1 MRYKTACYWRIEN
14 LAKPL
19 LDDIEKIKTVDK
31 ASMINFCMN
40 SAKLYSEAAKL
51 ANKIKVNYPKP
62 DNVIVAGMGG
72 SGIGGDLLKDW
83 IRNKTTVPIE
93 VNREYQLPAYAGKKS
108 LVLITS
114 YSGDTEESLS
124 AFLDALKRKCMIYCI
139 SSGGVLLENAERLKV
154 PYLRCP
160 GGMPPRA
167 ALPYLFVP
175 LIMLMEKM
183 GLVSGASEE
192 LSEALALLEKIGRG
206 NSLEK
211 PAKENVSKTLA
222 LNIGQTAPVVYGFGF
237 YRSVAERFKQQFNEN
252 SKVPAKWE
260 VFSELNHNEI
270 VGWENAGELGKCF
283 SAIFI
288 RDRDEPTEI
297 RSRIEITKELVGQ
310 AGLGLFEIY
319 GQGKSP
325 LAKMLSTICIG
336 DFTSVYLA
344 VLHGVDP
351 TPVKTINYLKD
362 TLKENG
368 VKEKIISELA
378 KLS

>member
-1 MRYKTACYWRIEN
+1 
-14 LAKPL
+14 
-19 LDDIEKIKTVDK
+19 
-31 ASMINFCMN
+31 
-40 SAKLYSEAAKL
+40 
-51 ANKIKVNYPKP
+51 
-62 DNVIVAGMGG
+62 
-72 SGIGGDLLKDW
+72 
-83 IRNKTTVPIE
+83 
-93 VNREYQLPAYAGKKS
+93 
-108 LVLITS
+108 VLITS

-139 SSGGVLLENAERLKV
+139 SSGGALLENAERLKV
-154 PYLRCP
+154 PYLRVP

-175 LIMLMEKM
+175 LLIFMEKM

-211 PAKENVSKTLA
+211 PAKENFSKTLA
-222 LNIGQTAPVVYGFGF
+222 LNIGQTAPVIYGFGF

-270 VGWENAGELGKCF
+270 VGWERAGELGKCF

-319 GQGKSP
+319 AQGKSP

-344 VLHGVDP
+344 LLHGVDP

-362 TLKENG
+362 TLKGNG
-368 VKEKIISELA
+368 VKEKIISELT

>member
-1 MRYKTACYWRIEN
+1 MKSAV
-14 LAKPL
+14 
-19 LDDIEKIKTVDK
+19 LDDIEKIKAVDK
-31 ASMINFCMN
+31 SKMINFSLD
-40 SAKLYSEAAKL
+40 SAKLYRESAKL
-51 ANKIKVNYPKP
+51 AEKIQVNYPKP
-62 DNVIVAGMGG
+62 DSIIVAGMGG

-83 IRNKTTVPIE
+83 ARNRTAVPIE
-93 VNREYQLPAYAGKKS
+93 VNREYQLPAYAGKRT

-114 YSGDTEESLS
+114 YSGDTEESLG
-124 AFLDALKRKCMIYCI
+124 AFLDALKRKCMIYCV
-139 SSGGVLLENAERLKV
+139 SSGGALLENAERLKV
-154 PYLRCP
+154 PYLRVP

-175 LIMLMEKM
+175 LLKGMEKM

-192 LSEALALLEKIGRG
+192 LSEALQLLEKISKD
-206 NSLEK
+206 NSPEK
-211 PAKENVSKTLA
+211 PAKENFSKTLA

-237 YRSVAERFKQQFNEN
+237 YRSVAQRFKQQFNEN

-270 VGWENAGELGKCF
+270 VGWERAGELGKCF

-288 RDRDEPTEI
+288 RDKEEPTEI
-297 RSRIEITKELVGQ
+297 HSRIEITKELVGK
-310 AGLGLFEIY
+310 AGLELFEVPA
-319 GQGKSP
+319 QGKSP

-336 DFTSVYLA
+336 DFTSIYLA
-344 VLHGVDP
+344 LLHSVDP

-368 VKEKIISELA
+368 VKEKIIGELA
-378 KLS
+378 KL